1 MASIVNPLVTV
12 ANSSGNSRNVT
23 VTGTLNFDASDVGR
37 TYKLE
42 IGVYGDDSASDNR
55 PSDDSSAD
63 DLIYTFK
70 WTAIPFPRPYKN
82 ITVLVAGNVAINET
96 RSISNDTLDEDKGIV
111 ILGKPAPQSPVPFP
125 RSDEIYAKVTLGSAS
140 ISKNTPPLQ
149 VGIGV

>member
-1 MASIVNPLVTV
+1 MASINNPVVTLGS
-12 ANSSGNSRNVT
+12 SSGSGRNVT

-55 PSDDSSAD
+55 PSDDSAAD

-82 ITVLVAGNVAINET
+82 ITVLVAGSMAINET
-96 RSISNDTLDEDKGIV
+96 RLISNDTLNEDKGNV
-111 ILGKPAPQSPVPFP
+111 IIAEPAPQSPVPFP

-149 VGIGV
+149 VGIGI